1 MQVSGLLVGGVHA
14 NCAAA
19 GELADRANNDSAAA
33 QPSADVDAKKVDL
46 SIVHCRARA
55 LALHTIVDSA
65 ERELRLRTLAP
76 FAQ

>member
-19 GELADRANNDSAAA
+19 GELADRANNDSAA

-46 SIVHCRARA
+46 SIVHRRARA

-76 FAQ
+76 IAQ